1 MCVYLCACVDG
12 EEVLLKHGYKQTCAC
27 VRIHRLCKFV
37 ASFWHNDASKCELTQ
52 FFTDEIK
59 EMQLIHIDFIN
70 SLITHS
76 ILLNWICLKLL
87 NIV

>member
-1 MCVYLCACVDG
+1 MG
-12 EEVLLKHGYKQTCAC
+12 EEVLLKHSYKQTCAC

-37 ASFWHNDASKCELTQ
+37 ASFCHNDANKCELTQ
-52 FFTDEIK
+52 FFTYVIREI
-59 EMQLIHIDFIN
+59 QLIHIDFIS

-76 ILLNWICLKLL
+76 ILPNWICLESL